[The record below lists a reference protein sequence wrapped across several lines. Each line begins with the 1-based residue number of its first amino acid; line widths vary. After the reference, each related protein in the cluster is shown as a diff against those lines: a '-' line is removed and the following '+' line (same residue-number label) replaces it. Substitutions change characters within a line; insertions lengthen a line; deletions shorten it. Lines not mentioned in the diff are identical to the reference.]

1 MLALNTRM
9 HSYTKIAYL
18 FHSNESYD
26 MEPEKNT
33 KRFSLRMTA
42 ITATSKSLALTSTS
56 LAASRGGLIISFME
70 NFFASP
76 QHYMDPSKPTVALL
90 KALERALLFISVS
103 ALLFKS
109 SQPRAIS
116 DFFSPKLRWLLLF
129 FTVSIVRTTTSS
141 K

>member
-26 MEPEKNT
+26 MKPEKNT
-33 KRFSLRMTA
+33 ERFSLRMTA
-42 ITATSKSLALTSTS
+42 ITATSKSTALTSTS
-56 LAASRGGLIISFME
+56 FSASRGGLIISVME
-70 NFFASP
+70 NSLASP
-76 QHYMDPSKPTVALL
+76 QHYLIRPSRRSLNPKLLNEPSFSSLFRRSYSSLRSPEQFPT
-90 KALERALLFISVS
+90 
-103 ALLFKS
+103 
-109 SQPRAIS
+109 
-116 DFFSPKLRWLLLF
+116 FSPKLRWLLLF